1 MVDSRN
7 KREQNSDRE
16 RAQGTRTP
24 SERGDGDTTELREAN
39 ENIRK
44 AQGDDAMDTPVDPRK
59 TGNRPRF
66 DRDR

>member
-1 MVDSRN
+1 MNGHVSSRADKTGN
-7 KREQNSDRE
+7 DEPRPSSDR
-16 RAQGTRTP
+16 AGHDAPQ
-24 SERGDGDTTELREAN
+24 DAREAN

-44 AQGDDAMDTPVDPRK
+44 AQGDDSAIGR

>member
-1 MVDSRN
+1 VNLRDNTDKDILDETPDAPRSP
-7 KREQNSDRE
+7 KHPD
-16 RAQGTRTP
+16 GTTR
-24 SERGDGDTTELREAN
+24 DLREAN

-44 AQGDDAMDTPVDPRK
+44 AQGDDAVDTAIDPKK

>member
-1 MVDSRN
+1 VSSRD
-7 KREQNSDRE
+7 KADQNSGKGKTKD
-16 RAQGTRTP
+16 
-24 SERGDGDTTELREAN
+24 LREAG

-44 AQGDDAMDTPVDPRK
+44 AQDEEPTAAPVDPKK